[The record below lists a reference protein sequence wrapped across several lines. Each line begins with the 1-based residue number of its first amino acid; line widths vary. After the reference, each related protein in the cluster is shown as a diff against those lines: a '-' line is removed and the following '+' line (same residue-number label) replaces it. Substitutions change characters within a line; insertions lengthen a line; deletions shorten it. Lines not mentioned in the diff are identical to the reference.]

1 MSRNFHRRV
10 EACVI
15 VDDRT
20 PARRLD
26 EILESALRDDVLA
39 WELHPD
45 GSWTRVEGDDNHDDQ
60 PIWRRPPFADER

>member
-1 MSRNFHRRV
+1 
-10 EACVI
+10 VI

-26 EILESALRDDVLA
+26 EILESALRDEVLA

-45 GSWTRVEGDDNHDDQ
+45 GSWIRVEGDDNHAHHTHLEAAAL
-60 PIWRRPPFADER
+60 RR